1 MEGMVLEATEA
12 TEAMEVMEVMAL
24 EGMAPE
30 ALQVVAME
38 GMVLEATGPKHVKNS
53 REVGVGMNEGMALVF

>member
-1 MEGMVLEATEA
+1 M
-12 TEAMEVMEVMAL
+12 

-53 REVGVGMNEGMALVF
+53 REIGVGMNEGMAFGF

>member
-12 TEAMEVMEVMAL
+12 TEATEVMEV
-24 EGMAPE
+24 MAPE

-53 REVGVGMNEGMALVF
+53 REVGVGMNEGMAFGF